1 MGGVVMHY
9 CEDCGSELPANA
21 RFCGRCGRRT
31 EDETEE
37 TTNLIDIPIEDIPIS
52 PLASSTALR
61 ELQDP
66 ASDNDK
72 EEEQQTPNP
81 TSENDGERQTPVPV
95 SDNDKEEEQ
104 QTPNPALENDEEQQP
119 QHTLLEPTSSQPGD
133 VELELEDSANQNLD
147 EHSELDQVPLE
158 KAEMGS
164 PHSSAPKR
172 GRKSISKCLLILL
185 VVLIVAV
192 GGAVALIGLFYGHL
206 PGMGGTS
213 NALSSPSVIET
224 ISSAGPSLTASVCAS
239 SSTPSASGTS
249 NGLDLT
255 LSAASGCSSFNA
267 ALSTSSCLVYPYNAG
282 ASYRY
287 ILDVSNATV
296 TSNAYHL
303 VLSIAEYTGPTTY
316 NDAVHVAVGIGEGS
330 TGRNFSWIYRS
341 GNVIINSDEH
351 SGTMDVILASGSN
364 GNTIRLVGDWACSL
378 LIKNP

>member
-1 MGGVVMHY
+1 MHY

-21 RFCGRCGRRT
+21 RFCGSCGRRT
-31 EDETEE
+31 GDETEE
-37 TTNLIDIPIEDIPIS
+37 TTNSIDIPIEDIPMS
-52 PLASSTALR
+52 PLASSTALSG
-61 ELQDP
+61 LLDP

-72 EEEQQTPNP
+72 EEEQQPPNLALENDGEEEQQPPNP
-81 TSENDGERQTPVPV
+81 TSENDE
-95 SDNDKEEEQ
+95 EEEQ
-104 QTPNPALENDEEQQP
+104 QIPNPASENDGEQQP
-119 QHTLLEPTSSQPGD
+119 QHPLLESTSSQPRDLDPETG
-133 VELELEDSANQNLD
+133 NLA
-147 EHSELDQVPLE
+147 DQVHDEPFKYDQTPLGTLE
-158 KAEMGS
+158 TSSLRGS
-164 PHSSAPKR
+164 ATR
-172 GRKSISKCLLILL
+172 RKIRSKSKFLLILL
-185 VVLIVAV
+185 TSLIVAV

-206 PGMGGTS
+206 PGTGGTS

-224 ISSAGPSLTASVCAS
+224 VSSAGPSLTASVCAS

-267 ALSTSSCLVYPYNAG
+267 ALSTSSCLVYPYYAG

-296 TSNAYHL
+296 ASKAYHL

-316 NDAVHVAVGIGEGS
+316 NDAVHVTVGIGEGS

-341 GNVIINSDEH
+341 GNVMINSDEH
-351 SGTMDVILASGSN
+351 SGTIDVILASGSN
-364 GNTIRLVGDWACSL
+364 GNTIHLVGDWACSL